1 MENLIVMSLPEKFDS
16 YYKAM
21 RMLEE
26 YKIPKLS
33 LTIDGTHIRFEKA
46 PRGIHNNLHIKQE

>member
-1 MENLIVMSLPEKFDS
+1 MSLLEKFDS

-21 RMLEE
+21 IMLEE

-46 PRGIHNNLHIKQE
+46 PRGIYNNLHIKQE